1 MTELEIRKETISL
14 MRAGYGIHPDRYI
27 VLVTDERFKSGELN
41 DALRSVAAQYAEDDF
56 IITFKSE
63 HESAYEDDNLYELTE
78 LSDSHFELLKNSAK
92 MIYDGTENI
101 TVEQFFSETKADL
114 DREGFNRSGTT
125 LLAVDDDDTT
135 RRIRSDGR
143 ESDGE

>member
-1 MTELEIRKETISL
+1 MTELEIRRETISL

-27 VLVTDERFKSGELN
+27 VLVTDERFKNGDLN

-63 HESAYEDDNLYELTE
+63 HRSEYEDDNLYELTE
-78 LSDSHFELLKNSAK
+78 ITDTQFELLDNSAK
-92 MIYDGTENI
+92 IIFDGSQDV
-101 TVEQFFSETKADL
+101 TVDQFFEQTKNEL
-114 DREGFNRSGTT
+114 DREGFNREGTT

-135 RRIRSDGR
+135 RRIRRDGR